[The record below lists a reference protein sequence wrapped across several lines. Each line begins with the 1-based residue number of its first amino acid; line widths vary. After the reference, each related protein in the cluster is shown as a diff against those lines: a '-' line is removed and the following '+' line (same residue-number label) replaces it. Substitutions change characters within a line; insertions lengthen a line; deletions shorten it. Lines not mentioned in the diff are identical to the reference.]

1 MRLLTPSSP
10 AAAACI
16 VLFSSLISA
25 AEVDF
30 STQIQPILNQHC
42 VPCHGGVKQVAD
54 VSFIY
59 REDALNVIEPGSPED
74 SYALERI
81 KSTDEDERMPPPEHG
96 PPLSKEEIQLLT
108 SWIEEGAE
116 WSEHWSFVAPE
127 KSEIPSAVAD
137 DEWIRRRMDAF
148 VLARLREEG
157 LEPADDAE
165 PDRWLRRVSL
175 DLTGLPPSLETREAF
190 LGAVASAGEAAYA
203 AAVER
208 LLNSPRFGERWA
220 SVWLDAV
227 RYADSK
233 GLGQDGR
240 REIWKYR
247 DWVIRAFNEDM
258 PFDQFTVK
266 QIAGDLLPN
275 ASMDDFIATACQRLT
290 QTNEE
295 GGTDDEQ
302 FRLEAVLDRVNTSW
316 QVWQGVTF
324 GCVQCHSHPYDPI
337 RHEEYYKFAAYFN
350 NTLDSDIS
358 NDEPRLA
365 VPLSQEDYPRARNLD
380 RQIKDLKE
388 EYWQSG
394 FELLQSA
401 DNWLEPKSLE
411 VSTTS
416 DTKLATETVDGAVQ
430 YHTVGTVAKNTDITL
445 TIPIPDNQ
453 KTLTAIR
460 FTGMPLEPT
469 QALDYSEWGFVLSHV
484 SANLVNEDG
493 TTTALPIA
501 YVIGD
506 EAFPI
511 LDPQESLNPK
521 SSHGFS
527 AYSRIHHAR
536 NAAFVLKAPLS
547 LGTNQ
552 RLQLTLKHK
561 VVETGAF
568 PLVAKRGS
576 IAISNHDSFT
586 QWLEDPRTLAI
597 ANKIK
602 ELEEERKSIPA
613 VRTPILTSRPAH
625 LARPSHVFERGNFLT
640 KGAAV
645 EPDVPAF
652 LTSSMQGEL
661 TTDEPPRLQA
671 AKWIASADNPLTA
684 RVAVNRFWGQ
694 LFGVGIVET
703 QEDFGSAGSEP
714 SNSRLLD
721 DLSARFANEM
731 EWSVKALLKEITL
744 SSTYRQ
750 TSRASEDLLQQDP
763 RNRLLARG
771 PRNRIP
777 AEMVRDQAL
786 AISGLISDKQFGPP
800 VHPPLPAGVWKPF
813 QGGDKWR
820 TPEPGKADRY
830 RRSIY
835 TYTKRSIPFPMFAAF
850 DAPSR
855 EFCSARRLPSN
866 TPLQALM
873 TLNDQTFTE
882 AAEALATR
890 MQTHGNT
897 IQEQIAYGV
906 KLATCREPKA
916 IELDKLRSLYDRT
929 LAKVSADMPSKPT
942 DSAEDIVSPS
952 KLAMTNVATVLLN
965 LDEVLCK

>member
-1 MRLLTPSSP
+1 MRVLTALLI
-10 AAAACI
+10 AAFAC
-16 VLFSSLISA
+16 LSCLTTLRTTYG
-25 AEVDF
+25 VDF
-30 STQIQPILNQHC
+30 SSEIQPILNQHC

-74 SYALERI
+74 SYALDRI
-81 KSTDEDERMPPPEHG
+81 KSTDNDERMPPPEHG
-96 PPLSKEEIQLLT
+96 AALSEEEIQLLT

-116 WSEHWSFVAPE
+116 WSEHWSFVAPQKHDVPQE
-127 KSEIPSAVAD
+127 VAD
-137 DEWIRRRMDAF
+137 DSWIRSRMDAF
-148 VLARLREEG
+148 VLAKLREEG
-157 LEPADDAE
+157 LEHSADAE

-175 DLTGLPPSLETREAF
+175 DLTGLPPSLRTREAF
-190 LGAVASAGEAAYA
+190 LSAVAAEGEAAYE
-203 AAVER
+203 AAVQK
-208 LLNSPRFGERWA
+208 LLDSPLFGERWA

-247 DWVIRAFNEDM
+247 DWVIKALNADM
-258 PFDQFTVK
+258 PFDQFTIK

-275 ASMDDFIATACQRLT
+275 ASMDDYVATACQRLT

-337 RHEEYYKFAAYFN
+337 RHEEYYKFIAYFN

-365 VPLSQEDYPRARNLD
+365 VPLSEDDYPRALELD
-380 RQIKDLKE
+380 QQIKDLKS
-388 EYWQSG
+388 EYWRSG

-401 DNWLEPKSLE
+401 SNWLEPQALE

-416 DTKLATETVDGAVQ
+416 DTQLVTETVEGFLQ
-430 YHTVGTVAKNTDITL
+430 YHTTGTVAKNTDITL
-445 TIPIPDNQ
+445 TVPIPEDQ
-453 KTLTAIR
+453 KSLTAIR
-460 FTGMPLEPT
+460 FTGMPLEPAK
-469 QALDYSEWGFVLSHV
+469 ALDYSEWGFVISHV
-484 SANLVNEDG
+484 EANLVDEDG
-493 TTTALPIA
+493 TKTTLPIA

-511 LDPQESLNPK
+511 LDPLESLNPK
-521 SSHGFS
+521 SSQGFS

-536 NAAFVLKAPLS
+536 RAAFVLEAPVEV
-547 LGTNQ
+547 GTNQ

-561 VVETGAF
+561 IVETGAF

-576 IAISNHDSFT
+576 IATSDNESFT
-586 QWLEDPRTLAI
+586 RWLEDEHTLTLAS
-597 ANKIK
+597 KIK
-602 ELEEERKSIPA
+602 ELKKERKLIRA
-613 VRTPILTSRPAH
+613 IRTPILTSRPAH

-640 KGAAV
+640 KGDRV
-645 EPDVPAF
+645 QPGTPMF
-652 LTSSMQGEL
+652 LPSPKDDDA
-661 TTDEPPRLQA
+661 TDPPRLQV
-671 AKWIASADNPLTA
+671 AKWVASASNPLTA

-694 LFGVGIVET
+694 LFGLGIVET
-703 QEDFGSAGSEP
+703 QEDFGSAGAKP
-714 SNSRLLD
+714 SNAPLLD
-721 DLSARFANEM
+721 DLATRFAGDM
-731 EWSVKALLKEITL
+731 QWSVKALLKEITL

-750 TSRASEDLLQQDP
+750 SSRASEELMRQDP

-771 PRNRIP
+771 PRNRIA

-786 AISGLISDKQFGPP
+786 AIAGLISDERYGPP

-820 TPEPGKADRY
+820 TPAPGKAERY

-873 TLNDQTFTE
+873 TLNDQTFIE
-882 AAEALATR
+882 AAEALAKR
-890 MQTHGNT
+890 MLAHSDSV
-897 IQEQIAYGV
+897 QEQIAYGV

-916 IELDKLRSLYDRT
+916 SELEELSSLYDRT
-929 LAKVSADMPSKPT
+929 LARVSTDKSAKPT
-942 DSAEDIVSPS
+942 DSTDDEGVSPAT
-952 KLAMTNVATVLLN
+952 LAMTNIATVLLN